1 MARDG
6 LGSTSG
12 AILRCPL
19 TTEPDNQR
27 MRHSLRLKTIGIAF
41 LTGAVLTTTF
51 ADRSA
56 AAQTAPARACDGDL
70 FQAASGPRNFLTL
83 DAPDVLAHKLFSAGL
98 FFDFQRFPYKI
109 DTGRPNAAGTPQT
122 QYPLSTE
129 LKSEL
134 QLALGLF
141 DRFQVGLGVPVVLAM
156 RGDGGNGDSGLTS
169 DDALSTAGLGD
180 IRVEVKGQILT
191 AGDDDQFALGAVLGG
206 SAPTGK
212 KDAYIGEKRATGRAK
227 VMAQLAL
234 GRLRIGGEA
243 GVLLRQTPE
252 TFDVTVGNQVL
263 YGLGASVRL
272 LRGFEVLGEVAGRS
286 GITDFT
292 TRCWDENPIEGDL
305 AARLYPRGMVAITG
319 GLGFGLGKGLGAPQS
334 RIFQGAEYPPD
345 FRDADNDGVYDSEAR
360 CPDQPEDR
368 DGFKDND
375 GCPGSD

>member
-41 LTGAVLTTTF
+41 LTGAVLTTPF
-51 ADRSA
+51 ADRPA
-56 AAQTAPARACDGDL
+56 AAQTAPARSFDGDL
-70 FQAASGPRNFLTL
+70 FQAAIGPRNFLTL

-141 DRFQVGLGVPVVLAM
+141 DRYQVVLGV
-156 RGDGGNGDSGLTS
+156 
-169 DDALSTAGLGD
+169 
-180 IRVEVKGQILT
+180 
-191 AGDDDQFALGAVLGG
+191 
-206 SAPTGK
+206 SAPTVK
-212 KDAYIGEKRATGRAK
+212 KDGYIGEMSATCRAM

-243 GVLLRQTPE
+243 GVLLRQK
-252 TFDVTVGNQVL
+252 TV
-263 YGLGASVRL
+263 
-272 LRGFEVLGEVAGRS
+272 
-286 GITDFT
+286 
-292 TRCWDENPIEGDL
+292 
-305 AARLYPRGMVAITG
+305 
-319 GLGFGLGKGLGAPQS
+319 
-334 RIFQGAEYPPD
+334 
-345 FRDADNDGVYDSEAR
+345 
-360 CPDQPEDR
+360 
-368 DGFKDND
+368 
-375 GCPGSD
+375 